1 MNLKKIS
8 LILMSMVLIF
18 VMVPGLSSAAGKAK
32 LSLRVELNGERIIFP
47 DAQPYVDKQNR
58 VQVPVR
64 FVSEALG
71 AKVGWK
77 NKTKEVT
84 IEHDE
89 TKLILT
95 IGNKAYKINDSTKV
109 MDTAAIRKANRTF
122 VPLRFVSEG
131 LGAKV
136 KWDSSNY
143 MVSIT
148 TGTVTTASGEK
159 VEDDPTKPGSK
170 NFDWD
175 AWAATRSIEGKTDKL
190 TTEGFSYYSVYKSG
204 LTPGVTSYKTEYGNT
219 RTILIISVTMG
230 RVGGD
235 DLEAQAKDLDEL
247 LRQKVDG
254 KTVDAVMKYV
264 KQKKD
269 IEDELPEKVFKDNTY
284 KVVVESGYRDNIV
297 IEIWYK

>member
-1 MNLKKIS
+1 MKLKKIS
-8 LILMSMVLIF
+8 LILMSMVLVF

-89 TKLILT
+89 TKLVLT
-95 IGNKAYKINDSTKV
+95 IGNKAYKINDSTKL

-131 LGAKV
+131 LGAMV

-170 NFDWD
+170 NFDPK
-175 AWAATRSIEGKTDKL
+175 AWQATRSIEGKTDKL

-204 LTPGVTSYKTEYGNT
+204 LLPGVSHYKTEYGNT
-219 RTILIISVTMG
+219 RTILSINMT
-230 RVGGD
+230 VGNIEGD
-235 DLEAQAKDLDEL
+235 DLEAQAKDLEEIL
-247 LRQKVDG
+247 LQQVNEE
-254 KTVDAVMKYV
+254 TVDEVMKYV
-264 KQKKD
+264 REKKNRED
-269 IEDELPEKVFKDNTY
+269 ILLEKTFKDDTY
-284 KVVVESGYRDNIV
+284 KIVVESRYWRDVN